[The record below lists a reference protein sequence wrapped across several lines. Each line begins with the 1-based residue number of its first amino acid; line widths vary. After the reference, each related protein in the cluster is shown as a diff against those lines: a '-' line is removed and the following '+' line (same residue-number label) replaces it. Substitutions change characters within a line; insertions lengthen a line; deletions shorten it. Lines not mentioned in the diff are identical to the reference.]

1 MFNNYEQLLLDCG
14 VPLAEEWPQEVGLRR
29 NDALLAINLLR
40 IAKRPIL
47 GGDVYRM
54 SSERKE
60 PAYANWHCDADS
72 SEELAAYASRS
83 AALSIKYITDFPATS
98 DNSEL
103 LFVLV
108 VARCDRES

>member
-14 VPLAEEWPQEVGLRR
+14 VPLAGEWTQEVGLRR
-29 NDALLAINLLR
+29 NDALLAIDLLR
-40 IAKRPIL
+40 VAKRPIL

-54 SSERKE
+54 SSERIE

-72 SEELAAYASRS
+72 GEELAAYASRS
-83 AALSIKYITDFPATS
+83 ADLSIKYITDFTTTP

-103 LFVLV
+103 LFVLA
-108 VARCDRES
+108 VARCDRDS